1 MSPPPDAIWTAAV
14 AASLLRRGRALGI
27 VAGVLLTVATAASL
41 AALLMGQKLVA
52 LGFATTLM
60 PGLVSLWFSF
70 RTALDADFFDGLA
83 RHGDLAAFDRAM
95 LSLGL
100 MTADRAGRPLEAR
113 VEGALRLLKKQAVAA
128 GVQMLM
134 LVLIAVF
141 LAFFMPAIGA
151 R

>member
-1 MSPPPDAIWTAAV
+1 MSPPPDAIWTAAIV
-14 AASLLRRGRALGI
+14 AGLLRRGRALGV
-27 VAGVLLTVATAASL
+27 VAGVLSAAATAASL

-113 VEGALRLLKKQAVAA
+113 ARGALRLLKTQAVAVA
-128 GVQMLM
+128 VQMLM
-134 LVLIAVF
+134 LVSIAVF
-141 LAFFMPAIGA
+141 LALSMPVPGA

>member
-1 MSPPPDAIWTAAV
+1 MSLPPDAIWTATI
-14 AASLLRRGRALGI
+14 AASLLRRGRALGV
-27 VAGVLLTVATAASL
+27 VAGVLLAVAAAASL
-41 AALLMGQKLVA
+41 AALLLGQKLVA
-52 LGFATTLM
+52 LGFAATLL

-70 RTALDADFFDGLA
+70 RTALDADLFDAIA

-100 MTADRAGRPLEAR
+100 MTEDCARRPLEAR
-113 VEGALRLLKKQAVAA
+113 VQGALRLLKKQAVAV

-134 LVLIAVF
+134 LGLIAVF
-141 LAFFMPAIGA
+141 LAFFLPVIGA

>member
-1 MSPPPDAIWTAAV
+1 MSLPPDAIWTATL
-14 AASLLRRGRALGI
+14 AASLLRRGRALGV
-27 VAGVLLTVATAASL
+27 VAGVLLAVAAAASL
-41 AALLMGQKLVA
+41 AALLLGQKLAA
-52 LGFATTLM
+52 LGFAATLL

-70 RTALDADFFDGLA
+70 RTALDADLFDGIA

-100 MTADRAGRPLEAR
+100 MTTERAGRPLAAR
-113 VEGALRLLKKQAVAA
+113 VQGALRLLKKQAVAV

-134 LVLIAVF
+134 LGLIAVF